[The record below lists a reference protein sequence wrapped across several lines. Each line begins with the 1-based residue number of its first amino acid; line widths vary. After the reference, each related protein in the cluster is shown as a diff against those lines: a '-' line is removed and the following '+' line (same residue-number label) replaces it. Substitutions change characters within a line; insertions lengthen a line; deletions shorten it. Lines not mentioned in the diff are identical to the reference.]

1 MKNSK
6 WIVRIALLLLIC
18 TMVLSAVACNQTPA
32 DGPGTDPVET
42 DPVTDP
48 NNSGTDPETDPD
60 TNPDTNPETD
70 PETDPEAD
78 ASLPE
83 LNMGGREFTVLLRTG
98 DEYINDI
105 GIMKVFESSSSIDRA
120 VYTRNRAVMD
130 KYNMIFNFKQT
141 GSFSSDVSTGRAR
154 PDQYGILVGMGR
166 EIFSGIIAGYY
177 ADWNDLEHVDLT
189 QPYWAQSAIE
199 QWSTPAGKIFA
210 MNGDLSY
217 MSVGNST
224 AMFFN
229 KSIISEVGVTSP
241 YQLVYD
247 DAWTVEA
254 FIQMVTD
261 CDSNLDGDGSGSALT
276 DTFGYATER
285 WRGPG
290 FVTFCGGVGALEKK
304 SDGTYK
310 IGIAKESVADV
321 IQDYID
327 MIMTTDVALYGSLG
341 DTRNAFQSGRAAFL
355 DDNVKCAVNFSG
367 TALDFGILPWP
378 KASKRGDYV
387 SPVGSGTNTFAVYG
401 NMSEQAMKESSA
413 VLEAMACYGQRDVL
427 DYYYGTV
434 LSYQGTKD
442 EDSLAMMKMI
452 HDALFYDFAAYS
464 SFGGIADVVQ
474 RVIEDSGTY
483 GGNIYTAISHL
494 EEKTMID
501 LELWYLLDLE
511 E

>member
-60 TNPDTNPETD
+60 TNPETD
-70 PETDPEAD
+70 PETDPENEYV
-78 ASLPE
+78 LPE
-83 LNMGGREFTVLLRTG
+83 LDMGGKEFTVLLRTG

-105 GIMKVFESSSSIDRA
+105 GIMKVFDSSSSIDRA

-229 KSIISEVGVTSP
+229 KSIINEVGVTSP

-304 SDGTYK
+304 NDGTYK
-310 IGIAKESVADV
+310 IGIAKESIADV

-378 KASKRGDYV
+378 KASTRGDYV

-494 EEKTMID
+494 EEQTMVD

>member
-1 MKNSK
+1 MNQVK
-6 WIVRIALLLLIC
+6 WLTRAVLLMLVLVL
-18 TMVLSAVACNQTPA
+18 TLSAVACDPTPT
-32 DGPGTDPVET
+32 DGPET
-42 DPVTDP
+42 EPSTP
-48 NNSGTDPETDPD
+48 PTE
-60 TNPDTNPETD
+60 TNPTETNPTETN
-70 PETDPEAD
+70 PTETEPQEPGPGNEYV
-78 ASLPE
+78 LPE
-83 LNMGGREFTVLLRTG
+83 LDMGKKEFTILLRSD
-98 DEYINDI
+98 DESFNDI
-105 GIMKVFESSSSIDRA
+105 GILQVFEASSSIDRA

-130 KYNMIFNFKQT
+130 QYNMIFNFKKT
-141 GSFSSDVSTGRAR
+141 GSFAADVSTGRAR
-154 PDQYGILVGMGR
+154 PDQYGILVSHGR
-166 EIFSGIIAGYY
+166 EIFSGIVSGYY

-189 QPYWAQSAIE
+189 QSYWAQSAIE
-199 QWSTPAGKIFA
+199 QWSTPAGKVFA

-217 MSVGNST
+217 MSIGNAT

-229 KSIISEVGVTSP
+229 KTIIDDIGLTSP
-241 YQLVYD
+241 YELVYNN
-247 DAWTVEA
+247 AWTVEA
-254 FIQMVTD
+254 FIQMITD

-276 DTFGYATER
+276 DSFGYATER

-310 IGIAKESVADV
+310 IGIAKESIADV

-378 KASKRGDYV
+378 KASTRGDYV

-413 VLEAMACYGQRDVL
+413 VLEAMACYGKRDVL
-427 DYYYGTV
+427 DYYYGTI

-442 EDSLAMMKMI
+442 EDSLAMIKMI
-452 HDALFYDFAAYS
+452 HDVLFYDFAGYS
-464 SFGGIADVVQ
+464 NFGGIADVVQ
-474 RVIEDSGTY
+474 KVIEDPGTY
-483 GGNIYTAISHL
+483 GGSIYTGISHL
-494 EEKTMID
+494 EDLTMVE
-501 LELWYLLDLE
+501 LELWYLLDVE
-511 E
+511 EE

>member
-32 DGPGTDPVET
+32 DGPGADPVET

-48 NNSGTDPETDPD
+48 DS
-60 TNPDTNPETD
+60 NPETD
-70 PETDPEAD
+70 PETDPENEYG
-78 ASLPE
+78 LPE
-83 LNMGGREFTVLLRTG
+83 LDMGSKEFTVLLRAG
-98 DEYINDI
+98 DEYVNDI
-105 GIMKVFESSSSIDRA
+105 GIMKVYESSSSIDRA

-130 KYNMIFNFKQT
+130 QYNMIFNFKQT
-141 GSFSSDVSTGRAR
+141 ESFSQDVSTGRAR
-154 PDQYGILVGMGR
+154 PDQYDVLVGMGR
-166 EIFSGIIAGYY
+166 EIFKGIIAGYY
-177 ADWNDLEHVDLT
+177 ADWNDLEYVDLT

-217 MSVGNST
+217 MSIGNAT

-229 KSIISEVGVTSP
+229 KGIIEEVGVTSP
-241 YQLVYD
+241 YQLVYN

-261 CDSNLDGDGSGSALT
+261 CASNMDGDGSGAIDS
-276 DTFGYATER
+276 DVFGYATQG
-285 WRGPG
+285 WRGPIYA
-290 FVTFCGGVGALEKK
+290 TYCGGVGALEKK
-304 SDGTYK
+304 NDGTYK

-327 MIMTTDVALYGSLG
+327 MIVTTDVAHCG
-341 DTRNAFQSGRAAFL
+341 DLTAVRTAFQSGRVAFL
-355 DDNVKCAVNFSG
+355 DDNVQCAVRFSG
-367 TALDFGILPWP
+367 TYLDFGILPWP
-378 KASKRGDYV
+378 KAASRGDYV
-387 SPVGSGTNTFAVYG
+387 SLVGSGTNTFAVYG
-401 NMSEQAMKESSA
+401 NMSEEAMDASSA
-413 VLEAMACYGQRDVL
+413 VLEAMALYGKRDVL

-442 EDSLAMMKMI
+442 EDSLAMLEII
-452 HDALFYDFAAYS
+452 HDSLFYDLAHYAC
-464 SFGGIADVVQ
+464 FGGIGDVVKL
-474 RVIEDSGTY
+474 VVEDPGTY
-483 GGNIYTAISHL
+483 GGNIYTGIAHL
-494 EEKTMID
+494 ETKTMAE